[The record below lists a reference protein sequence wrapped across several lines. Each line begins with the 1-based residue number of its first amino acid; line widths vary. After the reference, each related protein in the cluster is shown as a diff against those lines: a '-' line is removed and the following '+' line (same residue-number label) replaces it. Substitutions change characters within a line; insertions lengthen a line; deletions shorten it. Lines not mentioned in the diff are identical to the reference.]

1 METPFCSMKD
11 CELDLKKKKIVFGR
25 TDYENENKNIGIKLG
40 IEHSRNMFVMDIDDD
55 HNSNLRHF
63 LIHCR
68 ERERSLCNFDMST
81 WREPF
86 PFLSNNFKEKS

>member
-1 METPFCSMKD
+1 MDISSVTRVTRISVLITTKMETPFCSMKE

-55 HNSNLRHF
+55 Q
-63 LIHCR
+63 
-68 ERERSLCNFDMST
+68 
-81 WREPF
+81 
-86 PFLSNNFKEKS
+86 KV